1 MDINNTHYNVEFYVD
16 DSTRVAHYENM
27 ANPIMLPRVG
37 DRVHFHNHDITL
49 QITRVVHEFVDHFAD
64 EPRRFSLSHVV
75 KVYGDKVS

>member
-1 MDINNTHYNVEFYVD
+1 MDITDTHYHLEFYAD

-37 DRVHFHNHDITL
+37 DRVHFQNHDITL
-49 QITRVVHEFVDHFAD
+49 KITRVVHEFVDHFAD
-64 EPRRFSLSHVV
+64 EPSRFALSHFV

>member
-1 MDINNTHYNVEFYVD
+1 MDINNTHYNVEFYAD

-37 DRVHFHNHDITL
+37 DRVHFQNHDITL
-49 QITRVVHEFVDHFAD
+49 KITRVVHEFVDHFAD